1 MHIEVIRGNISR
13 LVIFVLVL
21 ATIIVVAC
29 GGDDAAEAPAEAT
42 AVPPTAAPTPTPVD
56 LSAITSEL
64 QRSISDA
71 VSGIE
76 VPEGMTEAEV
86 QQIVANAV
94 AAAQADAPE
103 PLTEE
108 EIAQIVAAAIPT
120 PVPTPTAISAEA
132 IREAALVN
140 PGTVTVL
147 NTVWGPELF
156 TNWAWGEVMGYNRQ
170 IHSYWMIG
178 SKDVE
183 ILPGAATTW
192 EVSPDG
198 LSWIF
203 TIRDGIKFHNGHEF
217 NIDDAVFTMNA
228 TYGTITLP
236 DGTVWEA
243 KEQGGQ
249 NVLTVARATESIEA
263 VGPESFKVTHT
274 QPLAYLPFILTDM
287 ATNNNGAL
295 MPKDYF
301 EEVGRDG
308 YDGAPIGAGPF
319 RLLSH
324 TFNDEM
330 VLERFDEYWNPSRLS
345 NFRTLHMRLV
355 PEASTRVS
363 ALIAG
368 QADIVDANLQVMNQI
383 EESGN
388 RIVIA
393 KEAAYMWMFMPG
405 CHDTALPCNKK
416 EFRQAMDYAV
426 DKQLIVDQ
434 LYGPDVAE
442 VKGFSFVF
450 PSSLGYSPGLDPFPY
465 DPEKAREL
473 LAQAGYPGGQGLPTQ
488 IINTWVAGDVPFLPE
503 QAQLIAQMWR
513 DNLGIDAEV
522 KVGEEVATRE
532 RWFGGQLDGEYL
544 LRPNESRWDT
554 AGGMLSL
561 YGDPER
567 AAHIAGK
574 RQDIVDRVREATSV
588 VDPALRQDILAD
600 AWMFLREEH
609 YEWTTGIT
617 HSLYGVSPRIET
629 WEPWPLVAYLTGV
642 WTIRINE

>member
-1 MHIEVIRGNISR
+1 MQFGLSRYTIKRLFVI
-13 LVIFVLVL
+13 LLAVATIFV
-21 ATIIVVAC
+21 ISC
-29 GGDDAAEAPAEAT
+29 GGDDAPAAPT
-42 AVPPTAAPTPTPVD
+42 AVPPTAVPTPTPVD
-56 LSAITSEL
+56 LTAITSEL
-64 QRSISDA
+64 RESISDA

-76 VPEGMTEAEV
+76 VPEGMTEEEV
-86 QQIVANAV
+86 QQIVANAL
-94 AAAQADAPE
+94 AAAQAEAPE
-103 PLTEE
+103 PLTEA
-108 EIAQIVAAAIPT
+108 EIARIVAAAIPT
-120 PVPTPTAISAEA
+120 PVPAAAMQATEAPSAGVTE
-132 IREAALVN
+132 VH

-170 IHSYWMIG
+170 IHSYWMVG
-178 SKDVE
+178 SKDIE
-183 ILPGAATTW
+183 ILPAAATSW
-192 EVSPDG
+192 EVAPDG
-198 LSWIF
+198 LSWVF
-203 TIRDGIKFHNGHEF
+203 TIRDGITFHNGHEF

-228 TYGTITLP
+228 TYGTITTD

-263 VGPESFKVTHT
+263 VGPNSFEITHS

-301 EEVGRDG
+301 QEVGRDG
-308 YDGAPIGAGPF
+308 YDAAPIGAGPF
-319 RLLSH
+319 RLVSH

-330 VLERFDEYWNPSRLS
+330 VLERFDDYWNPDRLS
-345 NFRTLHMRLV
+345 SFTTLHMRLV

-368 QADIVDANLQVMNQI
+368 QADIVDANLLVKDQI
-383 EESGN
+383 EDSGN
-388 RIVIA
+388 RVVIS

-405 CHDTALPCNKK
+405 CEDPALPCNKK

-465 DPEKAREL
+465 DPDKAREL
-473 LAQAGYPGGQGLPTQ
+473 LAQAGYPGGQGLPKQ

-513 DNLGIDAEV
+513 DNLGVEAEV

-532 RWFGGQLDGEYL
+532 RWFGGQLGGEYL

-554 AGGMLSL
+554 AGGMLAL

-567 AAHIAGK
+567 SAHIAGQ
-574 RQDIVDRVREATSV
+574 RQDIIDRVLEATSV
-588 VDPALRQDILAD
+588 VDPALRQDVLAE

-617 HSLYGVSPRIET
+617 HSLYGVSPRIEV

-642 WTIRINE
+642 WTIQIDE

>member
-1 MHIEVIRGNISR
+1 MYQHLSR
-13 LVIFVLVL
+13 NVFKRLFILCLVI
-21 ATIIVVAC
+21 ATIFVISC
-29 GGDDAAEAPAEAT
+29 GGDAADDGAAPTTAPAQPAATTAPAPQATKAGAATQAAAPQATEAPAQQAT
-42 AVPPTAAPTPTPVD
+42 QAPSQPQAT
-56 LSAITSEL
+56 SAP
-64 QRSISDA
+64 A
-71 VSGIE
+71 
-76 VPEGMTEAEV
+76 P
-86 QQIVANAV
+86 
-94 AAAQADAPE
+94 QA
-103 PLTEE
+103 TEE
-108 EIAQIVAAAIPT
+108 PPAAVT
-120 PVPTPTAISAEA
+120 EVH
-132 IREAALVN
+132 
-140 PGTVTVL
+140 PGKVTVL

-156 TNWAWGEVMGYNRQ
+156 SNWAWGEVMGYNRQ
-170 IHSYWMIG
+170 FHTYWMIG
-178 SKDVE
+178 SRDIE
-183 ILPGAATTW
+183 ILPGAATSW
-192 EVSPDG
+192 EVAPDG
-198 LSWIF
+198 LSWVF

-236 DGTVWEA
+236 DGTVEDA
-243 KEQGGQ
+243 KTEGGQ
-249 NVLTVARATESIEA
+249 NVLTVAAGTESIEA
-263 VGPESFKVTHT
+263 VGPNSFKITHSE
-274 QPLAYLPFILTDM
+274 PFAYLPFVLTDM
-287 ATNNNGAL
+287 ATNNNGAI
-295 MPKDYF
+295 MPKAYF
-301 EEVGRDG
+301 EEVGRSG
-308 YDGAPIGAGPF
+308 YDAAPIGAGPF
-319 RLLSH
+319 KLLSH

-330 VLERFDEYWNPSRLS
+330 VYERFDDYWNPSRLS
-345 NFRTLHMRLV
+345 NFTTLHMRLV

-368 QADIVDANLQVMNQI
+368 QADIVDANLLVKDQI
-383 EESGN
+383 EDSGN
-388 RIVIA
+388 RLVIS

-405 CHDTALPCNKK
+405 CDDPALPCHKK
-416 EFRQAMDYAV
+416 EFRHAMDYAV

-473 LAQAGYPGGQGLPTQ
+473 LAQAGYPGGQGLPKQ

-513 DNLGIDAEV
+513 DNLGIEAEV

-532 RWFGGQLDGEYL
+532 RWFGGQLNGEYL

-554 AGGMLSL
+554 AGGMLAL
-561 YGDPER
+561 YGHFDR

-574 RQDIVDRVREATSV
+574 REEIREKVLAATAV
-588 VDPALRQDILAD
+588 VDPALRQDVLAD

-617 HSLYGVSPRIET
+617 HSLYGVAPRIET

>member
-1 MHIEVIRGNISR
+1 MHRSLSR
-13 LVIFVLVL
+13 NLFKRFTAVTLIF
-21 ATIIVVAC
+21 ATIIVLAC
-29 GGDDAAEAPAEAT
+29 GGDEAPSDGAEPTTAPAQPAATSAPAPQATQAAQATAAPQATQAPQATSAPGAAPATQAPAPQAT
-42 AVPPTAAPTPTPVD
+42 AVVQPPA
-56 LSAITSEL
+56 
-64 QRSISDA
+64 
-71 VSGIE
+71 
-76 VPEGMTEAEV
+76 AEV
-86 QQIVANAV
+86 H
-94 AAAQADAPE
+94 
-103 PLTEE
+103 
-108 EIAQIVAAAIPT
+108 
-120 PVPTPTAISAEA
+120 
-132 IREAALVN
+132 

-156 TNWAWGEVMGYNRQ
+156 TTWAWGEVMGYNRQ
-170 IHSYWMIG
+170 LHSYWMVG

-183 ILPGAATTW
+183 ILPGVATSW
-192 EVSPDG
+192 EVAEDG
-198 LSWIF
+198 LSWVF
-203 TIRDGIKFHNGHEF
+203 TIRDGIKFHNGEEVT
-217 NIDDAVFTMNA
+217 IDDAVFTMQA
-228 TYGTITLP
+228 TYGRRTLP
-236 DGTVWEA
+236 DGTVEDA
-243 KEQGGQ
+243 KELGGQ
-249 NVLTVARATESIEA
+249 NVLTVARGTENIEA
-263 VGPESFKVTHT
+263 IGPNSFMLTHNE
-274 QPLAYLPFILTDM
+274 PYAYLPFVLTDM
-287 ATNNNGAL
+287 ATNNNGAIL
-295 MPKDYF
+295 PKAYI

-308 YDGAPIGAGPF
+308 YNDAPIGAGPF

-330 VLERFDEYWNPSRLS
+330 VLERFDDYWNPSRS
-345 NFRTLHMRLV
+345 PSFTTLHMRLV

-368 QADIVDANLQVMNQI
+368 QADIVDANLQVKNQI
-383 EESGN
+383 ENSGN
-388 RIVIA
+388 RVVIS

-405 CHDTALPCNKK
+405 CEDPALPCNKK

-465 DPEKAREL
+465 DPEKAKEL
-473 LAQAGYPGGQGLPTQ
+473 LAQAGYPGGQGLPKQ

-513 DNLGIDAEV
+513 DNLGIEAEV

-532 RWFGGQLDGEYL
+532 RWFGGQLGGEFL

-554 AGGMLSL
+554 AGGMLAL
-561 YGDPER
+561 YGHFDR

-574 RQDIVDRVREATSV
+574 RDDILERVLAATAV
-588 VDPALRQDILAD
+588 VDPTKRQDILAD
-600 AWMFLREEH
+600 TWMFLREEH

-617 HSLYGVSPRIET
+617 HSLYGVSPRIAE

-642 WTIRINE
+642 WTIRIKE